1 MISTIRLIRNN
12 LTKYRSNCNTS
23 SVKSLSSTSSGI
35 TIASC
40 ALWSDTVASPI
51 QARRVNSPDHENIP
65 GFLVGWSGFWGPEI
79 GDDELLHDIHPQL
92 LWLSD
97 STRLSPIPVE
107 RGRLTVT
114 AVQMMITLFQLFRS
128 EWMSRT
134 VLVPQPGLFLPWP
147 GVWAGAGGC
156 CREEEFLTWIITD
169 LSTEQDWS
177 SQTSNIS
184 SYSLDSL
191 SFIFY

>member
-51 QARRVNSPDHENIP
+51 QSSRANSPDHEIP
-65 GFLVGWSGFWGPEI
+65 GFLVGRSGCWGPEI

-97 STRLSPIPVE
+97 S
-107 RGRLTVT
+107 
-114 AVQMMITLFQLFRS
+114 
-128 EWMSRT
+128 
-134 VLVPQPGLFLPWP
+134 
-147 GVWAGAGGC
+147 
-156 CREEEFLTWIITD
+156 
-169 LSTEQDWS
+169 
-177 SQTSNIS
+177 
-184 SYSLDSL
+184 
-191 SFIFY
+191 